1 MIKME
6 IYDTLII
13 GSGYTSAGYSAS
25 HPKTIICEER
35 EALDTSFYLP
45 LSGFRYYPYAPKSNE
60 GKRLLEIFNSL
71 SLFEGDAQNTN
82 GFEAAFCTYLS
93 ERELPVLLKC
103 RVVSQRMC
111 DDGIIDAT
119 VQTNEGLTHISTR
132 KIIDARCKGDKKTL
146 TVLFVA
152 GDVESARRELLR
164 AFEGASVEPAFYE
177 GRYALRIPVCGMD
190 ENTVKP
196 FIYKKWKTLTSG
208 AKILFIA
215 PAFSLLGDGN
225 PMADESY
232 NNPIEAFE
240 AGFFFEGGDEL

>member
-1 MIKME
+1 ME

-45 LSGFRYYPYAPKSNE
+45 LSGFCYHPYAPSSKD
-60 GKRLLEIFNSL
+60 GARLFEIFNSL
-71 SLFEGDAQNTN
+71 SLFEGDTQNIN
-82 GFEAAFCTYLS
+82 GFESAFCTYLS

-103 RVVSQRMC
+103 RVVSREVR

-119 VQTNEGLTHISTR
+119 VQTNEGLTHIFTK
-132 KIIDARCKGDKKTL
+132 KIIDARCKSEDKTL

-152 GDVESARRELLR
+152 DDATAARCELPR
-164 AFEGASVEPAFYE
+164 AFEGATVEPAFYK
-177 GRYALRIPVCGMD
+177 GRYALRVPVFGMD

-196 FIYKKWKTLTSG
+196 YIYKKWQSLTSG
-208 AKILFIA
+208 AKLLFIA
-215 PAFSLLGDGN
+215 PAFRLSGDGN
-225 PMADESY
+225 PMCDESY

>member
-60 GKRLLEIFNSL
+60 GKRLFEVFCSL
-71 SLFEGDAQNTN
+71 SLFDGYVQNTN
-82 GFEAAFCTYLS
+82 GFESAFCTYLT

-103 RVVSQRMC
+103 RVVSKKML
-111 DDGIIDAT
+111 DGGIIDAT
-119 VQTNEGLTHISTR
+119 VQTNEGLTHLFTK
-132 KIIDARCKGDKKTL
+132 KIIDARCKVGDKTL

-152 GDVESARRELLR
+152 DDIEGARREILR
-164 AFEGASVEPAFYE
+164 EFEGATVEPAFYD
-177 GRYALRIPVCGMD
+177 GRCALRIPIFDMD

-196 FIYKKWKTLTSG
+196 FIYKKWQTLTSG

-232 NNPIEAFE
+232 NNPIVAFE